1 MTVSKSPDR
10 GTFSKS
16 MYIKKLDENPDDE
29 AAIGM
34 IDMYD
39 EWQLEQVA
47 IEQTEEWKQNNL
59 EHDLRSTEW
68 ILEKA
73 RADEVYAQHEYA
85 ALCNNQFQQLK
96 TWSIL
101 KDERWSC
108 SWRHAGGII
117 ADMLQTGDYID
128 WYCSGITGPTDITEE
143 EFNALDDA
151 GKAYHKQVKSY
162 VGEGFVTDEIKEDL
176 HRLGWLVVPDNRGD

>member
-1 MTVSKSPDR
+1 MKNVNSSPQR
-10 GTFSKS
+10 NTFQKEG
-16 MYIKKLDENPDDE
+16 YVNRCREKGKEPLTEYLELFENIAKQDEENIMDPK
-29 AAIGM
+29 
-34 IDMYD
+34 
-39 EWQLEQVA
+39 WQQD
-47 IEQTEEWKQNNL
+47 NL
-59 EHDLRSTEW
+59 EYDLRSTQW
-68 ILEKA
+68 ICDK
-73 RADEVYAQHEYA
+73 VKYSVTYAQNLYA
-85 ALCNNQFQQLK
+85 ALCNNYFLK
-96 TWSIL
+96 NDVWPIL
-101 KDERWSC
+101 NEKYWSC